1 MRRFAVP
8 MLALVAAAL
17 AAGCIRPHGPED
29 LRRELS
35 YTSGVR
41 LDRQLGIT
49 VTRSGVW
56 LARMGLNIA
65 GEDVPIRGLRRVE
78 VGIYT
83 VKGLR
88 PGWETAGPL
97 RIPELDDWTPLA
109 RVRDGGD
116 DALVLVDDRRGRMK
130 QMVVI
135 ATDDEEWVI
144 VRLRGNL
151 DRIVEDAMR
160 FAFDQADRPDL
171 YERSREERGL
181 DAAPAEQATFEPAG
195 DADGVTPLR

>member
-1 MRRFAVP
+1 MTVRT
-8 MLALVAAAL
+8 LVLAL
-17 AAGCIRPHGPED
+17 AATVLATGCIRPHGPED
-29 LRRELS
+29 LRRELT
-35 YTSGVR
+35 YTTGVR

-65 GEDVPIRGLRRVE
+65 GEDVPIKGLRRVE

-83 VKGLR
+83 VEGLR
-88 PGWETAGPL
+88 RGFETAGPL
-97 RIPELDDWTPLA
+97 RIPELDDWTPVA
-109 RVRDGGD
+109 RVNDGGD
-116 DALVLVDDRRGRMK
+116 SALVLVDERRGKMRH
-130 QMVVI
+130 MVVI
-135 ATDDEEWVI
+135 ATDDDEWVI
-144 VRLRGNL
+144 VRLRGDL

-181 DAAPAEQATFEPAG
+181 DADAAEQATFEPVETG
-195 DADGVTPLR
+195 DGVSPLR